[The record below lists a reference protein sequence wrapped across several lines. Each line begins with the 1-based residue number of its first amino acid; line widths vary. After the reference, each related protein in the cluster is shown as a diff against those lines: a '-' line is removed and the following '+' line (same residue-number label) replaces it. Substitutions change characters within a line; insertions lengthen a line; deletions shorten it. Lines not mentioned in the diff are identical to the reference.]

1 MKHGAVSHS
10 SRSSRN
16 AAGRPLWR
24 ACISMAGCRYAESS
38 DFERE
43 GTISSR
49 LIALAI
55 GAVVAGA
62 VAFAAVLALLGQGS
76 GSGTAEV
83 RETLCEIELGPAR
96 CPGLPKFGPA
106 LNARVFFDNHENAGR
121 NRERCL
127 RRAQEFLSACKA
139 GQPVTARFFTGRQ
152 VVESRIAR

>member
-1 MKHGAVSHS
+1 
-10 SRSSRN
+10 
-16 AAGRPLWR
+16 
-24 ACISMAGCRYAESS
+24 MAGCRYAESS

-76 GSGTAEV
+76 GSRTAEV

-139 GQPVTARFFTGRQ
+139 GQPVTARFFAGRQ